1 MTRKNKVMT
10 NLPDDKSAAA
20 GGTAPRYA
28 GAASTVEALLPIAIP
43 HTDFRLARGVRAGR
57 WLFASGQAAT
67 DYVHGVAPDVLQA
80 DRPLNGESIYKR
92 ELRRVYAN
100 VNEVLG
106 EVGAGIADV
115 VRVDQYYTTERAMH
129 PYHEVRH
136 EIFGSRIPPST
147 SNLHQ
152 RFSRSDQSIEIQ
164 VMAVVPGSGTSV
176 KHETFRPSYDI
187 SAVSGYS
194 PALSAGDF
202 RFVPGQTAEA
212 LRDGEGPVDP
222 SVRHPRALWRQWPI
236 KLETDFI
243 IKRKLAASLEGT
255 GASLDS
261 VVKAQVY
268 LSDREDVPG
277 FNEIWL
283 SHFKGRPPATT
294 IIATR
299 NPGFVIN
306 DLRIE
311 INTISLATG
320 GKTNAEVIRGPEPP
334 LFDGWVSAIKC
345 GDLLFLSG
353 LMAVENGRLIAE
365 ASTDARQPFYGIPVK
380 AELRSII
387 RQAEAICR
395 TAGTSLR
402 NAVRIQQFHRDLADL
417 PATLEVWDEAL
428 AHAPLPLSPIEVA
441 WLPVP
446 GGRIQVDLWVYV
458 PRAAGGA

>member
-10 NLPDDKSAAA
+10 NLPDDKAAAA

-28 GAASTVEALLPIAIP
+28 DAASTVEALLPVAIP

-92 ELRRVYAN
+92 ESRRVYAN

-243 IKRKLAASLEGT
+243 IKRKLATSLEGT
-255 GASLDS
+255 GASL
-261 VVKAQVY
+261 
-268 LSDREDVPG
+268 
-277 FNEIWL
+277 
-283 SHFKGRPPATT
+283 
-294 IIATR
+294 
-299 NPGFVIN
+299 
-306 DLRIE
+306 
-311 INTISLATG
+311 
-320 GKTNAEVIRGPEPP
+320 
-334 LFDGWVSAIKC
+334 
-345 GDLLFLSG
+345 
-353 LMAVENGRLIAE
+353 
-365 ASTDARQPFYGIPVK
+365 
-380 AELRSII
+380 
-387 RQAEAICR
+387 
-395 TAGTSLR
+395 TA
-402 NAVRIQQFHRDLADL
+402 
-417 PATLEVWDEAL
+417 W
-428 AHAPLPLSPIEVA
+428 
-441 WLPVP
+441 
-446 GGRIQVDLWVYV
+446 
-458 PRAAGGA
+458 

>member
-1 MTRKNKVMT
+1 MPV
-10 NLPDDKSAAA
+10 
-20 GGTAPRYA
+20 
-28 GAASTVEALLPIAIP
+28 ALP

-57 WLFASGQAAT
+57 WLFATGQAAT
-67 DYVHGVAPDVLQA
+67 DYRNGVAPEVVQA
-80 DRPLNGESIYKR
+80 DHPLNGKSVYKR
-92 ELRRVYAN
+92 EARRLYAN
-100 VNEVLG
+100 VKEVLTAA
-106 EVGAGIADV
+106 GAGVADV
-115 VRVDQYYTTERAMH
+115 VRVDQYYTTEKAMH

-136 EIFGSRIPPST
+136 EIFGSKIPPST

-152 RFSRSDQSIEIQ
+152 RFSRTDQSIEIQ
-164 VMAVVPGSGTSV
+164 VMAVVPGSGTAV
-176 KHETFRPSYDI
+176 KHESFRPSYDI

-222 SVRHPRALWRQWPI
+222 SVRHPRAFWRQWPI

-243 IKRKLAASLEGT
+243 IKQKLTASLEGA
-255 GASLDS
+255 GAALDS

-268 LSDREDVPG
+268 LSNRDDVPG
-277 FNEIWL
+277 FNEVWL
-283 SHFKGRPPATT
+283 SHFRGKPPATT

-311 INTISLATG
+311 INTISLASAGATRR
-320 GKTNAEVIRGPEPP
+320 EVIRGPEPP

-353 LMAVENGRLIAE
+353 LMAVEDGRLINE
-365 ASTDARQPFYGIPVK
+365 ARTDVRQPFYGIPVK

-395 TAGTSLR
+395 AAGTSLR
-402 NAVRIQQFHRDLADL
+402 NAVRIQQFHLDLSDL
-417 PATLEVWDEAL
+417 PATLEIWDEAL
-428 AHAPLPLSPIEVA
+428 VHAPLPLSPVEVP
-441 WLPVP
+441 WLPIP
-446 GGRIQVDLWVYV
+446 GARIQVDLWVYV
-458 PRAAGGA
+458 PR

>member
-1 MTRKNKVMT
+1 M
-10 NLPDDKSAAA
+10 
-20 GGTAPRYA
+20 
-28 GAASTVEALLPIAIP
+28 
-43 HTDFRLARGVRAGR
+43 
-57 WLFASGQAAT
+57 
-67 DYVHGVAPDVLQA
+67 
-80 DRPLNGESIYKR
+80 
-92 ELRRVYAN
+92 
-100 VNEVLG
+100 
-106 EVGAGIADV
+106 
-115 VRVDQYYTTERAMH
+115 
-129 PYHEVRH
+129 
-136 EIFGSRIPPST
+136 
-147 SNLHQ
+147 
-152 RFSRSDQSIEIQ
+152 
-164 VMAVVPGSGTSV
+164 
-176 KHETFRPSYDI
+176 
-187 SAVSGYS
+187 
-194 PALSAGDF
+194 
-202 RFVPGQTAEA
+202 
-212 LRDGEGPVDP
+212 
-222 SVRHPRALWRQWPI
+222 
-236 KLETDFI
+236 
-243 IKRKLAASLEGT
+243 
-255 GASLDS
+255 
-261 VVKAQVY
+261 
-268 LSDREDVPG
+268 PG

-283 SHFKGRPPATT
+283 SHFKGRLPATT

-428 AHAPLPLSPIEVA
+428 AHAPLPLSPIEVGVA
-441 WLPVP
+441 SGPRWAYPGRPVGLRSE
-446 GGRIQVDLWVYV
+446 GGRGRLSTAISDGESDASEAVGSDRECLL
-458 PRAAGGA
+458 RAVFRRACVHGTAVA